1 MREKCRN
8 SCEVLVNRTLIVARI
23 RPGSE
28 SEVARIFA
36 ESDTTSLPV
45 EAGVV
50 ERSLYSLQD
59 VYIHVIDFDRDGS
72 QSVAAVQDHKEF
84 RDVSDRLAEFIS
96 PYSPTWKSPR
106 DATAAR
112 FYHWHR

>member
-1 MREKCRN
+1 M
-8 SCEVLVNRTLIVARI
+8 NRTLIVARI

-36 ESDTTSLPV
+36 ESDDTSLPV
-45 EAGVV
+45 EAGVA

-59 VYIHVIDFDRDGS
+59 IYVHVIDFEKDGM
-72 QSVAAVQDHKEF
+72 QTVAAVQNHQEF
-84 RDVSDRLAEFIS
+84 RDISERLAEFIS
-96 PYSPTWKSPR
+96 PYSPTWRSPR
-106 DATAAR
+106 DAMAAR